1 MMNAFEDIKR
11 DFRGRDEEDRTYE
24 VPLTMKKLD
33 EEDVAV
39 KAVYDFDEN
48 MVRFTRLVSSNGNK
62 HCTDNPSARI
72 LKTCSN
78 QSCARPSSS
87 SEDS

>member
-1 MMNAFEDIKR
+1 MNAFEDIKR

-33 EEDVAV
+33 EEDEAV

-48 MVRFTRLVSSNGNK
+48 MVRFTR
-62 HCTDNPSARI
+62 
-72 LKTCSN
+72 
-78 QSCARPSSS
+78 
-87 SEDS
+87 